1 MSQRRWTE
9 TNREVIKMN
18 KKLKLV
24 ILGIVAGVLVLHLVG
39 ALTAIV
45 LLMSGMAGAM
55 AVIGLLSEIPTV
67 RESTRKI
74 FKWLERRLVDT

>member
-1 MSQRRWTE
+1 
-9 TNREVIKMN
+9 MN

-24 ILGIVAGVLVLHLVG
+24 ILGIVAGVFLLHYLG

-45 LLMSGMAGAM
+45 LLFSGMAGAM
-55 AVIGLLSEIPTV
+55 AVIWLLADIPSI

-74 FKWLERRLVDT
+74 FKWLERRLEIERR